1 VSVWPPVPP
10 DPPHPLRTP
19 WHPEPAAP
27 RPAAPPSS
35 PGWSLIAGTEP
46 DWLTERLVGR
56 RLVALAGEL
65 DRDAANRVVSEL
77 ALLDASGDEP
87 VTLRLTGLSADL
99 DSALTVVD
107 ALDMMGVEVHAT
119 CLGTITGAA
128 VAILAVAGRRI
139 AGLHATVQLR
149 EPRSRH
155 HVAGPDLEAHAEQ
168 HQRQLR
174 GLQERIATACHRPVD
189 TVIEDMRAGRLLTA
203 EQARDYGLIDSLA
216 DRAARPPSG
225 DGAGRSAGDSAATT
239 DIPPTRLDP

>member
-1 VSVWPPVPP
+1 MSVWPPVPP
-10 DPPHPLRTP
+10 DPPRPLRTP
-19 WHPEPAAP
+19 WYPEPAAP
-27 RPAAPPSS
+27 RPAPPPSS
-35 PGWSLIAGTEP
+35 PGWSLIADTEP

-56 RLVALAGEL
+56 RLLALAGEL

-128 VAILAVAGRRI
+128 VAILAVADRRV
-139 AGLHATVQLR
+139 AGPHATVELR
-149 EPRSRH
+149 EPRARY
-155 HVAGPDLEAHAEQ
+155 HVAESDLAAHAER

-174 GLQERIATACHRPVD
+174 GLQERIAAACHRPVD
-189 TVIEDMRAGRLLTA
+189 TVIEDIRAGRLLTA
-203 EQARDYGLIDSLA
+203 EQARVYGLIDTLA
-216 DRAARPPSG
+216 DRAARPAFG
-225 DGAGRSAGDSAATT
+225 DGDGDDTATT
-239 DIPPTRLDP
+239 DAPPTGLEP